1 METGIRW
8 VAPETIHITLK
19 FCGEIHPDMTEAIAK
34 LLNKEDIGG
43 PVELSVSGV
52 GGFPSLSAPRVVWT
66 GIGGEIGKLK
76 KLQQKAE
83 TCAFRCGV
91 AKEWRKFSP
100 HITLGR
106 RNEHG
111 PLPEAAV
118 KAIEKDK
125 IELPAWRVKEIVMMK
140 SELTPGGPIY
150 TPLKHFELRGKL

>member
-1 METGIRW
+1 M
-8 VAPETIHITLK
+8 HITLK

-100 HITLGR
+100 HITLDAAMNTDRCR
-106 RNEHG
+106 RQPSNDR
-111 PLPEAAV
+111 
-118 KAIEKDK
+118 KDK
-125 IELPAWRVKEIVMMK
+125 IELPAWRVKR
-140 SELTPGGPIY
+140 SS
-150 TPLKHFELRGKL
+150 